1 VLELDRQLGEIDA
14 QVATIFRAFGP
25 ADATIITRMTGI
37 PGLSAA
43 EFVAAGGSSA
53 RFSAADQLAGYAG
66 SRSRPAT
73 WPPNA
78 TRPLQSPAHG
88 ALGTFTEG
96 FATADLLEA
105 RDVLDSC

>member
-1 VLELDRQLGEIDA
+1 
-14 QVATIFRAFGP
+14 
-25 ADATIITRMTGI
+25 MTGI

-66 SRSRPAT
+66 SRPRYVA
-73 WPPNA
+73 PPNA
-78 TRPLQSPAHG
+78 TRPIAVSG
-88 ALGTFTEG
+88 ARRSGEG

-105 RDVLDSC
+105 RDVLESC

>member
-66 SRSRPAT
+66 SRPRYVA
-73 WPPNA
+73 PPNA
-78 TRPLQSPAHG
+78 TRPIAVSG
-88 ALGTFTEG
+88 ARRSGGRLC
-96 FATADLLEA
+96 
-105 RDVLDSC
+105 DS

>member
-14 QVATIFRAFGP
+14 QVAAIFRAFGP

-53 RFSAADQLAGYAG
+53 RFSAADQLAGCAG
-66 SRSRPAT
+66 SPPAT
-73 WPPNA
+73 WLRPTPRA
-78 TRPLQSPAHG
+78 PLQSPAHG
-88 ALGTFTEG
+88 ALGEG

-105 RDVLDSC
+105 RDVLESC